1 MNKKNDVIQI
11 HPVVG
16 WDISTVDDYDA
27 MMLRLHYLPE
37 QDKHTGDAI
46 VDKTMW
52 LTTDVAKQLIHILQ
66 AGVDKIESGEYVEFD
81 FKTH

>member
-1 MNKKNDVIQI
+1 MNRNKEVIQT

-16 WDISTVDDYDA
+16 WDISTVDAYDA

-37 QDKHTGDAI
+37 VNGNSENAI

-52 LTTDVAKQLIHILQ
+52 LTTDVAKQLIDILQ
-66 AGVDKIESGEYVEFD
+66 AGIDKIESGEYVESD